1 MQLEI
6 QYKQDYCGIT
16 GSIGLT
22 PQPIVEAT
30 GAIGNDGFS
39 VGGEVAFDSAS
50 GALIKYNAGI
60 GIVKPDFNASLI
72 LYVTIS

>member
-1 MQLEI
+1 MQLEL

-30 GAIGNDGFS
+30 GALGSEGFS
-39 VGGEVAFDSAS
+39 VGGELAFDTAN

-60 GIVKPDFNASLI
+60 GFVKPDFTASLV
-72 LYVTIS
+72 L